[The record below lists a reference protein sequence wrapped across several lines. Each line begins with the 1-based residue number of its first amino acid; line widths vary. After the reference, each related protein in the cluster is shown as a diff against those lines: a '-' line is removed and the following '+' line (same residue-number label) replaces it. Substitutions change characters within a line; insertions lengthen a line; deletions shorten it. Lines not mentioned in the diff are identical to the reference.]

1 MREQCWCSFLPK
13 LMTSNI
19 FKLLSSEVVLK
30 RNPSQLAAMLSI
42 LPTSGGCG
50 FGWSLTHPPPTHVC
64 SNVLD
69 ELNTLRLLLP
79 EFDMSITASSDY
91 ELSPTETGS
100 SLTCS
105 SLSLSHTYSSF
116 SLSLTSC
123 KPHASPRRDACSSS
137 RTR

>member
-42 LPTSGGCG
+42 LPTLRGCG

-69 ELNTLRLLLP
+69 KLNTLRLLLP
-79 EFDMSITASSDY
+79 EFDMSIAASSDY
-91 ELSPTETGS
+91 ELSPIETE
-100 SLTCS
+100 
-105 SLSLSHTYSSF
+105 
-116 SLSLTSC
+116 LSLTHTPLFPS
-123 KPHASPRRDACSSS
+123 HSLRANHMRHHVAMHVALLVRGS
-137 RTR
+137 